1 MLTGK
6 KTMLTQEEKNEIQ
19 GELAKYEAKRAAAP
33 EALKI
38 VQKYRGWISD
48 DSLKE
53 IADYL
58 DMTSEEMES
67 IATCYN
73 LIFRKPV
80 GRHVILI
87 CDSVACWVM
96 GYEQIRDH
104 LQKRLGVKLG
114 ETTADDKFTLLPV
127 CCIGAC
133 DEAPA
138 MILDGTMHGKLDVEK
153 IDSILDKCA

>member
-1 MLTGK
+1 MLTG

-19 GELAKYEAKRAAAP
+19 AELAKYEQKRAAAP

-48 DSLKE
+48 DSLIE
-53 IADYL
+53 IAKYL
-58 DMTSEEMES
+58 DMTAEEMES

-87 CDSVACWVM
+87 CDSVACWIM
-96 GYEQIRDH
+96 GYEQMRDH
-104 LQKRLGVKLG
+104 LLKRLNIKLG
-114 ETTADDKFTLLPV
+114 ETTSDGKFTLLPV

-138 MILDGTMHGKLDVEK
+138 MILDGAMHGKLDPEK
-153 IDSILDKCA
+153 IDLLLDKCT

>member
-1 MLTGK
+1 MTQTKK
-6 KTMLTQEEKNEIQ
+6 KTEIQ
-19 GELAKYEAKRAAAP
+19 AELAKYEQKRAAAP

-48 DSLKE
+48 ESLKE

-58 DMTSEEMES
+58 DMTAEELES
-67 IATCYN
+67 VATCYN
-73 LIFRKPV
+73 LIFRRAV

-87 CDSVACWVM
+87 CDSVVCWVM
-96 GYEQIRDH
+96 GYEQMREH
-104 LQKRLGVKLG
+104 LQKRLGIGLG
-114 ETTADDKFTLLPV
+114 ETTADGKFTLLPV

-138 MILDGTMHGKLDVEK
+138 MIARRQDVRK
-153 IDSILDKCA
+153 T

>member
-1 MLTGK
+1 
-6 KTMLTQEEKNEIQ
+6 MLTQEEKTEIQ
-19 GELAKYEAKRAAAP
+19 AELAKYEQKPAAAP

-48 DSLKE
+48 ESLME
-53 IADYL
+53 IAEYL
-58 DMTSEEMES
+58 DMTVEELDS

-73 LIFRKPV
+73 LIFRRAV

-87 CDSVACWVM
+87 CDSVVCWIM
-96 GYEQIRDH
+96 GYEQMRDH
-104 LQKRLGVKLG
+104 LQKRLGIGLG
-114 ETTADDKFTLLPV
+114 ETTVDDKFTLLPV

-138 MILDGTMHGKLDVEK
+138 MIVDGKMYGKLDPMK
-153 IDSILDKCA
+153 IDTILDKCT

>member
-1 MLTGK
+1 
-6 KTMLTQEEKNEIQ
+6 MLTQEEKNEIQ
-19 GELAKYEAKRAAAP
+19 AELAKYEKKRAAAP

-48 DSLKE
+48 ESLRE
-53 IADYL
+53 IAEYL
-58 DMTSEEMES
+58 DMTAEELES

-73 LIFRKPV
+73 LIFRRAV

-96 GYEQIRDH
+96 GYEQMREH
-104 LQKRLGVKLG
+104 LQKRLGIGLG
-114 ETTADDKFTLLPV
+114 ETTADGKFTLLPV

-138 MILDGTMHGKLDVEK
+138 MMLDGKMYGNLDPAK
-153 IDSILDKCA
+153 IDAILDKCA

>member
-1 MLTGK
+1 MLTGEH
-6 KTMLTQEEKNEIQ
+6 MLTDEEKKEIQ
-19 GELAKYEAKRAAAP
+19 AELAKYEKKRAAAP

-48 DSLKE
+48 ESLKE

-58 DMTSEEMES
+58 DMTVEELDS
-67 IATCYN
+67 VATCYN
-73 LIFRKPV
+73 LIFRRAV
-80 GRHVILI
+80 GRHVIML

-96 GYEQIRDH
+96 GYVQLQEH
-104 LQKRLGVKLG
+104 LQKRLGIEPG
-114 ETTADDKFTLLPV
+114 QTTADGKFTLLPV

-138 MILDGTMHGKLDVEK
+138 MILDGKMYGRLDPTKLDTV
-153 IDSILDKCA
+153 LDNCA

>member
-1 MLTGK
+1 MLT
-6 KTMLTQEEKNEIQ
+6 ENEKNEIQ
-19 GELAKYEAKRAAAP
+19 AELAKYEKPRAAAP

-38 VQKYRGWISD
+38 VQKYRGWVSD

-58 DMTSEEMES
+58 AMTVEEMES

-73 LIFRKPV
+73 LIFRRAV

-87 CDSVACWVM
+87 CDSISCWVM
-96 GYEQIRDH
+96 GYEQVRDYF
-104 LQKRLGVKLG
+104 QTRLGIKLG
-114 ETTADDKFTLLPV
+114 ETTEDGKFTLLPI

-133 DEAPA
+133 EQAPA
-138 MILDGTMHGKLDVEK
+138 MILDGQLYGKLDPAK
-153 IDSILDKCA
+153 IDLILEKCE